1 MEPTDKRFKQF
12 ECGWAL
18 FESAS
23 DDETTDGYAPTYEVG
38 GVVEEWVEEGGV
50 GHFEPSEDY
59 GGSLKGLFGRNWT
72 LLGVPGVSKRSL
84 KGPEHMI

>member
-50 GHFEPSEDY
+50 GDLWETQREEEMVGD
-59 GGSLKGLFGRNWT
+59 LT
-72 LLGVPGVSKRSL
+72 VPEKSDRCSIDEVIFLWS
-84 KGPEHMI
+84 